1 MTPIHGRLG
10 RLGAARR
17 HFVEALEQ
25 IERAIG
31 AELSLVQQH
40 PQMRVSDA
48 VLLLGGL
55 DVEDAYNLLE
65 QHRLDAENRHD
76 SSAGIP
82 APALEWWQL
91 TAQVGRERR
100 N

>member
-1 MTPIHGRLG
+1 MTPVHERLA

-25 IERAIG
+25 IEREIG
-31 AELSLVQQH
+31 AELSRVQQH
-40 PQMRVSDA
+40 PQMRISDA

-55 DVEDAYNLLE
+55 DIEDAYHLLE
-65 QHRLDAENRHD
+65 RYRLDAESRHD

-91 TAQVGRERR
+91 DLGALKARV